1 MRRGNSHFPIS
12 SKSNV
17 QESGEYGYRGFDFG
31 KSIAENIALIIA
43 AGQAIVILLLK
54 GFGLLIGGCFSGGG
68 KIQEIWMMVH
78 QR

>member
-31 KSIAENIALIIA
+31 KSIAEYIA